1 MEIYLKLF
9 LLGLLLAAVSA
20 LLSWLDGKTRFGK
33 LPYATRQ
40 IIFGIVFG
48 GMAVL
53 GTEFGVP
60 VEDSTANIRDA
71 APLCAGFLFGA
82 PAGIIAGIIGGVER
96 WFSTLW
102 GAGEYTRIA
111 CSVSTILAGF
121 YAAFIRLWICGNRR
135 PSLIM
140 GAAAGV
146 VMEAFHLLM
155 VFLTHTD
162 SLSTALIFVH
172 LLTFPMLSMTAVAIA
187 LTFWVVEFTKHFRI
201 KKIKTKRISE
211 KMRRILLGVFVLCFM
226 ITMILTR
233 QILLIMAEKDTYEV
247 MKLSVYSLWQ
257 DVEETVHDTYQQA
270 ANLIATT
277 LDRNRTRSLTE
288 LALNHKFSEI
298 HVVSRD
304 GIITA
309 STDISTID
317 FDLTTTESGRMIIKY
332 IQDYGNT
339 SVPVEYGF
347 FMGEVAG
354 IPVQF
359 FLSEMKNGGFVM
371 AGIDELS
378 THDKEAEVLLT
389 LSNNRNIHVNGFFM
403 VTDSEGYDA
412 VRQPGFEP
420 VHISETTG
428 VSRDLFDDV
437 EILKRGPVFNQDCY
451 YMRYEYNGL
460 SIISVL
466 PVSEAL
472 DSCRLSLYFV
482 GFVQLIIYAIV
493 YALIYKLLERG
504 VVNPIDNINNSL
516 GKIMDGE
523 LDERVEEHSTSE
535 FDSLSND
542 INQTV
547 STLKDYISEAENRME
562 QELTLAKNIQR
573 SALPS
578 VFPPY
583 PDSYEYQIYASM
595 DPARS
600 VGGDFYDIFRLV
612 GRQLVFMVAD
622 VSGKGIPAAMFM
634 MTAKTMIKNLM
645 ESGLSPS
652 EAFTE
657 ANNRLCEGNDAEMF
671 VTAWLGVLNVTTGHV
686 TFVNAGHNPP
696 LLYKNGEGFQYFK
709 SKAGFVLAGLEGV
722 RYKEF
727 EFDLQPGE
735 KIFLYTDGATES
747 VNPALEQFGEQ
758 RLSDF
763 VNTNSEDAPEVLIPK
778 VRAEIE
784 RFSDGA
790 EQFDDITMLE
800 LIYTGKTGEA

>member
-9 LLGLLLAAVSA
+9 LLGLLLALVST
-20 LLSWLDGKTRFGK
+20 LLSWLDLKTKFGK
-33 LPYATRQ
+33 LSYAVRQ

-48 GMAVL
+48 GLAVL
-53 GTEFGVP
+53 GTEYGVP

-111 CSVSTILAGF
+111 CSVSTVIAGF
-121 YAAFIRLWICGNRR
+121 YAAFIRLWICGNKR

-146 VMEAFHLLM
+146 VMESFHLLM

-162 SLSTALIFVH
+162 SLSTALLIVR
-172 LLTFPMLSMTAVAIA
+172 LLTFPMLSMTAAAILMTFLLVG
-187 LTFWVVEFTKHFRI
+187 LTRHFRV
-201 KKIKTKRISE
+201 KRVKNKRISE
-211 KMRRILLGVFVLCFM
+211 KMRRILMWVFVLCFV

-233 QILLIMAEKDTYEV
+233 QILLKMAEKDTNEV
-247 MKLSVYSLWQ
+247 MKLCVISLRQ
-257 DVEETVHDTYQQA
+257 DLEETLHESGRSA
-270 ANLIATT
+270 ASMIATT

-288 LALNHKFSEI
+288 LAENYGLTVI

-309 STDISTID
+309 SNDISSID
-317 FDLTTTESGRMIIKY
+317 FDLKSTDNGRKIINYFK
-332 IQDYGNT
+332 
-339 SVPVEYGF
+339 EYGDTSLPYEYCF
-347 FMGEVAG
+347 FQGKLSG
-354 IPVQF
+354 IPVQY
-359 FLSEMKNGGFVM
+359 FLSGMKNGGFVM
-371 AGIDELS
+371 AGIDQSSL
-378 THDKEAEVLLT
+378 HDTEAEALMS
-389 LSNNRNIHVNGFFM
+389 LSANRNIHVNGYFM
-403 VTDSEGYDA
+403 ITDKDGYEAIKKPDY
-412 VRQPGFEP
+412 ES
-420 VHISETTG
+420 VHISDATG
-428 VSRDLFDDV
+428 ISRELFDDEEV
-437 EILKRGPVFNQDCY
+437 LRRGKVFYRDSY
-451 YMRYEYNGL
+451 FMRYEYDGL
-460 SIISVL
+460 SIIPVL
-466 PVSEAL
+466 PSSEAL
-472 DSCRLSLYFV
+472 DSCHLSLYFV

-504 VVNPIDNINNSL
+504 VVKPIDNINGSL

-547 STLKDYISEAENRME
+547 STLKDYITEAENRME

-573 SALPS
+573 SSLPT

-583 PDSYEYQIYASM
+583 PDSREYQIFASM
-595 DPARS
+595 DPAKS

-612 GRQLVFMVAD
+612 GRRLVFMVAD
-622 VSGKGIPAAMFM
+622 VFGKGIPAAMFM

-645 ESGLSPS
+645 ESGLSLS

-657 ANNRLCEGNDAEMF
+657 ANNRLCEGNEAEMF
-671 VTAWLGVLNVTTGHV
+671 VTAWLGVLQVETGHV
-686 TFVNAGHNPP
+686 TYVNAGHNPP
-696 LLYKNGEGFQYFK
+696 LIYKNGEGFKYFR
-709 SKAGFVLAGLEGV
+709 SAAGFVLAGLPDI
-722 RYKEF
+722 RYKQF
-727 EFDLQPGE
+727 EMDLQPGE
-735 KIFLYTDGATES
+735 KIFLYTDGAPEA

-758 RLSDF
+758 RLLDF
-763 VNTNSEDAPEVLIPK
+763 VNANSGDAPDELIPK

-784 RFSDGA
+784 SFADGA

-800 LIYTGKTGEA
+800 LVYKGEA